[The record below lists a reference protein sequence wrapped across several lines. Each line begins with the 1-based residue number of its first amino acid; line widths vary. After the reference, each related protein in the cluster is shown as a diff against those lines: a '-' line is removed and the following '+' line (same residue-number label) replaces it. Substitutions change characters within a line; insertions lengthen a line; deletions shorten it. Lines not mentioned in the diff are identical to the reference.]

1 MRSLLNPII
10 GKDNPLTMEHSARTA
25 VAAVVSLSVA
35 RWFGLS
41 ESYRAALTTLVV
53 MPSTLGATQ
62 IPVSAQR
69 PAGTAL
75 GAAVGALAGIY
86 YPSNALVFGA
96 CILLLGVVFVPLG
109 LERNAYRYA
118 GITLAVIMLVP
129 GYSGWIDS
137 LHRFFEVSLGIA
149 LGLVFSALWPER

>member
-35 RWFGLS
+35 QWFGLS
-41 ESYRAALTTLVV
+41 ESYWATITTLVV
-53 MPSTLGATQ
+53 MQSTLGARQ

-69 PAGTAL
+69 LAGTAL
-75 GAAVGALAGIY
+75 GGAVGALAGTC
-86 YPSNALVFGA
+86 YPSNALVFGV
-96 CILLLGVVFVPLG
+96 CILLLGVVFVPFG

-118 GITLAVIMLVP
+118 GITLAIIRLVP
-129 GYSGWIDS
+129 GHSGWIVS
-137 LHRFFEVSLGIA
+137 LHRFFEVSVEIA
-149 LGLVFSALWPER
+149 VGLVFSALWREG